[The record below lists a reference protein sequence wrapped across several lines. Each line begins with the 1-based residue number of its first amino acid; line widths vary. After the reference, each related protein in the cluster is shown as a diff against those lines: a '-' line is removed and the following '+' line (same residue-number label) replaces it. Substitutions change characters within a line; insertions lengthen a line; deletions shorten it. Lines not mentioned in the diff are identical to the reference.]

1 MYTNTKEAS
10 QAVREAMKTLGFK
23 VNVSIVAGSRAV
35 RVVTKTFEARF
46 SEADKQ
52 VILKKLHSMGFT
64 GVRGTDLST
73 FLTCDPNQIEG
84 YLK

>member
-1 MYTNTKEAS
+1 MYTTTKEAS
-10 QAVREAMKTLGFK
+10 QAVREEMKALGFDVK
-23 VNVSIVAGSRAV
+23 VSIVPNTRAV
-35 RVVTKTFEARF
+35 RVVTKTFEATF
-46 SEADKQ
+46 SEVDKQ
-52 VILKKLHSMGFT
+52 VILRKLHSMGFT

>member
-1 MYTNTKEAS
+1 MYTTTKEAS

-23 VNVSIVAGSRAV
+23 VNVSIVSGSRAV
-35 RVVTKTFEARF
+35 RVVTKTFEAKF
-46 SEADKQ
+46 SEEEKRT
-52 VILKKLHSMGFT
+52 ILMQLHTMGFT